1 MERKEMIQNA
11 YRFTGKNSF
20 YDGMITC
27 DTLIGKLVCRLVW
40 NMNKEE
46 CTEYQLQAISAIP
59 EGFSGRLLEVPVGT
73 GVITMPFY
81 QTLADADI
89 VCLDYSPDM
98 MALAEKRAKNMG
110 MENVA
115 FQQGDVGKLPFE
127 SDSFDIVLSMNGFH
141 VFPDKEAAHQECL
154 RVLKPGG
161 IFCGCMYVSGRQRRT
176 DWIIRNVYQRL
187 KFMSPPQETMGSL
200 KKRLK
205 NTYAEVEITNI
216 KAVACFACRKK

>member
-1 MERKEMIQNA
+1 MGRKEMIQNA
-11 YRFTGKNSF
+11 YRFTGKSSF

-40 NMNKEE
+40 DMNKEE

-73 GVITMPFY
+73 GVITMPLY
-81 QTLADADI
+81 RTLTDADI

-98 MALAEKRAKNMG
+98 MAQAEKRAQNLG
-110 MENVA
+110 MDNIT
-115 FQQGDVGKLPFE
+115 FKQGDVGKLPFE
-127 SDSFDIVLSMNGFH
+127 SECFDIVLSMNGFH
-141 VFPDKEAAHQECL
+141 VFPDKEAAYQECF

-161 IFCGCMYVSGRQRRT
+161 IFCGCMYISGLQRRT

-187 KFMSPPQETMGSL
+187 KFMSPPQETMASL

-205 NTYAEVEITNI
+205 NTYAEVEITNF
-216 KAVACFACRKK
+216 KSVACFACRKK